1 MAEQKSSTQWIL
13 DYEAHLIEKGWTR
26 AGTDSRN
33 LPMFSDPKGRTDNGV
48 KKVSKKDPKTGNMIE
63 VYEPVETRTIEII
76 NREGKKESWKQI
88 VGPPIQWDYP
98 IEEAYSIQLT
108 RDKEAAAKE
117 EAKTAAATEAPRPAS
132 PINPNVRQPNNPGS
146 RKVG

>member
-13 DYEAHLIEKGWTR
+13 DYESHLIEKGWTR
-26 AGTDSRN
+26 AGNDSRN

-48 KKVSKKDPKTGNMIE
+48 KKVTKKDPKTGNLVE
-63 VYEPVETRTIEII
+63 VYEPMETRTIEII

-88 VGPPIQWDYP
+88 VGPPIQWDYT

-117 EAKTAAATEAPRPAS
+117 EAKTAPVDTRPAS
-132 PINPNVRQPNNPGS
+132 PINPNVNRQPNNSG